1 MGREMSLSTN
11 LQVDV
16 GVEVYEADE
25 GHDEG
30 DDEPRQVDVV
40 EYVIVVHPHVRRLM
54 TISFDCFCTI
64 KLIKGS
70 GIFRSL
76 ELIQLPLVFLST
88 LMQER
93 ELFTYRNIY

>member
-1 MGREMSLSTN
+1 MSLSTN

-70 GIFRSL
+70 GMVCSL

-88 LMQER
+88 LMQR
-93 ELFTYRNIY
+93 EGTLYL